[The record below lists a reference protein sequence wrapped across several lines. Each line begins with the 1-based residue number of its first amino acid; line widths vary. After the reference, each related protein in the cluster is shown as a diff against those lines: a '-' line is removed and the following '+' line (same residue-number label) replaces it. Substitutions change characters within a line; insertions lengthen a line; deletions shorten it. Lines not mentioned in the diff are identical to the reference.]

1 MIHLLLS
8 AFFSISSSAFI
19 LIDPDYRLSD
29 PENVTV
35 NIASGGCR
43 GNGMSD
49 EELRG
54 AISLAIRQYWNTVS
68 ESRLRLKLGD
78 EVSTSISGEAGAG
91 EVLVGCQNIGA
102 SASGVTNPNA
112 SKNGAK
118 ISLNSTMFVPGG
130 YYTDGLTGVLS
141 HEMGHALGLAHSA
154 DAASVMTYESHQW
167 GPAAKFLSQDDKL
180 GVTYLYPRKGLAG
193 GILGGC
199 TSDARTLNEKTDLAW
214 PALAELI
221 LILFIGQ
228 ILRAASIAL
237 RRLF

>member
-1 MIHLLLS
+1 
-8 AFFSISSSAFI
+8 
-19 LIDPDYRLSD
+19 
-29 PENVTV
+29 
-35 NIASGGCR
+35 
-43 GNGMSD
+43 
-49 EELRG
+49 
-54 AISLAIRQYWNTVS
+54 
-68 ESRLRLKLGD
+68 
-78 EVSTSISGEAGAG
+78 
-91 EVLVGCQNIGA
+91 
-102 SASGVTNPNA
+102 
-112 SKNGAK
+112 
-118 ISLNSTMFVPGG
+118 
-130 YYTDGLTGVLS
+130 
-141 HEMGHALGLAHSA
+141 MGHALGLAHSA

-228 ILRAASIAL
+228 ILRAGSVAL